1 MGRLKAQLAKLRS
14 QLLEPTKGGGKGE
27 GFEVG
32 KQGDARVALIG
43 FPSVGKSTLLSC
55 LTGAKSEI
63 ASYEFTTLTC
73 VPGVIEYNDAKV
85 QLLDLPGIIEGAS
98 EGKGR
103 GRQVISVAKSADL
116 ILMILD
122 ATKEDAQR
130 IKLER
135 ELEAVG
141 IRINQQPPQVS
152 IRLKKAGGV
161 ALNAAVPLTEVD
173 LKLVQAI
180 CAEYKIFNADV
191 LFKENCTADQLIDV
205 IEGNRKYIK
214 CLYVYNK
221 VDMLSIEDID
231 QMARRPMSVVVSSSK
246 EWGLQVLLE
255 RLWEKLEV
263 VRIFTT
269 RRGALPDFADPI
281 IMTPR
286 RGDMTVGN
294 AVTMIHKG
302 LLKDFKFARVWG
314 TSAKHNP
321 QHVGLSHRLQDE
333 DVLQVVRKI

>member
-1 MGRLKAQLAKLRS
+1 MGILERIREIENEMARTQKNKATEYHMGRLKAQLAKLRS

-161 ALNAAVPLTEVD
+161 ALNAAVPLTLENQVFNLAGYEFYPLD
-173 LKLVQAI
+173 
-180 CAEYKIFNADV
+180 CATAAAAGPTH
-191 LFKENCTADQLIDV
+191 LFPEMQSLSMTMQVFRTAATGVHYAGEL
-205 IEGNRKYIK
+205 
-214 CLYVYNK
+214 
-221 VDMLSIEDID
+221 
-231 QMARRPMSVVVSSSK
+231 
-246 EWGLQVLLE
+246 
-255 RLWEKLEV
+255 
-263 VRIFTT
+263 
-269 RRGALPDFADPI
+269 
-281 IMTPR
+281 
-286 RGDMTVGN
+286 
-294 AVTMIHKG
+294 
-302 LLKDFKFARVWG
+302 
-314 TSAKHNP
+314 
-321 QHVGLSHRLQDE
+321 
-333 DVLQVVRKI
+333 